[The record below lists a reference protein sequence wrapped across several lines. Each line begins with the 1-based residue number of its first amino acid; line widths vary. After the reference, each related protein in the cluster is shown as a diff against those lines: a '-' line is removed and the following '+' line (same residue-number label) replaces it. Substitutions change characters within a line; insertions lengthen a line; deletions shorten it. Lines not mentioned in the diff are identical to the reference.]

1 MHKPFLDTGNKRGE
15 MARLASCLTETHED
29 REFYDSH
36 FTDGLAGWCVSN
48 EEKGK
53 TMLKASAVEP
63 NNE

>member
-1 MHKPFLDTGNKRGE
+1 